1 MAGEWI
7 KFEANT
13 PEKQEVFTITVAMGW
28 DDPDLTVGKLLK
40 VWRWF
45 DQQTVDGNAP
55 RVTAALM
62 DRIIGVT
69 GFAQAM
75 CDVGWLIADEHGI
88 TLPNFERHNGQTAK
102 NRALT
107 AKRVAKHKGNAKGN
121 EAGNA
126 AIVTPAL
133 PKEEKRREE
142 KKEPRSKTTPSPAA
156 PTFDPGAELAS
167 LAVSPQIAAD
177 WLALRKTKRA
187 TVTPTALKNI
197 IAEVEKA
204 GMSLPAALAL
214 CCGRGWAGFNA
225 DWLTPRSATPPRA
238 SPGYQTAND
247 KAKDWADRL
256 TGKNRSH
263 EPDNR
268 TIIDL
273 NDAPAHELG

>member
-7 KFEANT
+7 KFEAST

-75 CDVGWLIADEHGI
+75 CDVGWLLADEHGI

-197 IAEVEKA
+197 IAEAGKA
-204 GMSLPAALAL
+204 GLSLEAALSL
-214 CCGRGWAGFNA
+214 CCTRGWAGFEA
-225 DWLTPRSATPPRA
+225 EWVLKDQRA
-238 SPGYQTAND
+238 GPAPAYQNSND
-247 KAKDWADRL
+247 KAKAWADSL
-256 TGKNRSH
+256 TGRNRNH